1 MKITLGQK
9 IRRVR
14 KMELHLTLF
23 ELAEKIGVSART
35 LIKYEL
41 DQQIPKQWFMDRLE
55 QIRAEF
61 KSRDIVTQ
69 IRNFTQKCR
78 KRLELIRARANR
90 TQREIARILGIDFTL
105 ISKWENGLKPPTK
118 WIIRLAELYRTAK
131 EILFPDIFGQK
142 NTTFAEVA

>member
-41 DQQIPKQWFMDRLE
+41 DQQIPKRWFFDKLE
-55 QIRAEF
+55 QIRTEY
-61 KSRDIVTQ
+61 SDIVTQ
-69 IRNFTQKCR
+69 IRNFTRKCR
-78 KRLELIRARANR
+78 KRLELIRARTNR

-105 ISKWENGLKPPTK
+105 LSKWENGLKPPMK
-118 WIIRLAELYRTAK
+118 WILRLAELYRTAK